1 MPKFPDIS
9 TNEYCHSKGLRILA
23 VDAFK
28 FFYEE
33 LENTP
38 GNYLEIGTFE
48 GYMLRELAK
57 LYPKKMF
64 YGIDPFIEDGN
75 TTGHN
80 DGVHKGEFMY
90 RQCEITNANVEGV
103 PNIVFYQES
112 SREWIKR
119 QSSED
124 IHHMKVTSVFV
135 DGDHSYEEALND
147 LSIAAAIMENGGV
160 IYVDDAE
167 LPTVNQA
174 LVEFGFKSEYI
185 NGGAIIR
192 I

>member
-9 TNEYCHSKGLRILA
+9 PLEYCESNGLRILA
-23 VDAFK
+23 SEAFK

-33 LENTP
+33 LENTT

-48 GYMLRELAK
+48 GYMLRELAR
-57 LYPKKMF
+57 LYPQKML

-80 DGVHKGEFMY
+80 DGVQKGEFMY
-90 RQCEITNANVEGV
+90 KQCEITNANVVGI
-103 PNIVFYQES
+103 PNIKFFCET
-112 SREWIKR
+112 SREWSKR
-119 QSSED
+119 QTCGD
-124 IHHMKVTSVFV
+124 YKRMGVTAVFV
-135 DGDHSYEEALND
+135 DGDHSYEEATND
-147 LSIAAAIMENGGV
+147 LAIATCLLSDGGV
-160 IYVDDAE
+160 IYVDDAG

-174 LVEFGFKSEYI
+174 LVEFGFKTEYR

>member
-9 TNEYCHSKGLRILA
+9 PLEYCQSNGLRILA
-23 VDAFK
+23 CEAFK

-57 LYPKKMF
+57 LYPEKMF

-80 DGVHKGEFMY
+80 DGVQKGEFMH
-90 RQCEITNANVEGV
+90 RQCEITNANVQGV
-103 PNIVFYQES
+103 SNIVLFQES
-112 SREWIKR
+112 SREWAKR
-119 QSSED
+119 QTLD
-124 IHHMKVTSVFV
+124 DYKRMGVTAVFV
-135 DGDHSYEEALND
+135 DGDHGYEEATHD
-147 LSIAAAIMENGGV
+147 LAIAVYLLVNGGV
-160 IYVDDAE
+160 IYVDDAG

-174 LVEFGFKSEYI
+174 LVEFGFKAEYR